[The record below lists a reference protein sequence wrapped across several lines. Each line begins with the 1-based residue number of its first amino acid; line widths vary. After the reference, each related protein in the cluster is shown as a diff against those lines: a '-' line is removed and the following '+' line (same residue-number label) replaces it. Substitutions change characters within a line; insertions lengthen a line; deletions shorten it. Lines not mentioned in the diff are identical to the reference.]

1 MATPANKKSSSGSN
15 KPSPAGKSAERPTY
29 SRRRSRESA
38 LQVLFGMDWEIRDSD
53 EAVDDYWAK
62 FAGEKPE
69 SYEEVRTH
77 CAELVRG
84 VLGNRAM
91 LDKRI
96 SAASHHWKLDRMS
109 AVDRNILRLATFE
122 LVMQADQVPRK
133 VAINEAI
140 EIAKKFGNEDSSA
153 FVNGILDRISA
164 DMSRGSEP
172 RDKTPRAAAKPKA
185 RPAQDAA
192 TKAAASGGGP
202 AVPQAATSAGD
213 DEAA

>member
-1 MATPANKKSSSGSN
+1 
-15 KPSPAGKSAERPTY
+15 
-29 SRRRSRESA
+29 
-38 LQVLFGMDWEIRDSD
+38 MDWEIRDSD

-69 SYEEVRTH
+69 SYDEVRTH

-164 DMSRGSEP
+164 DMSRGTEA

-185 RPAQDAA
+185 RPGQDAA
-192 TKAAASGGGP
+192 NKATSGQARP
-202 AVPQAATSAGD
+202 AVPPVATTASADG
-213 DEAA
+213 EAA